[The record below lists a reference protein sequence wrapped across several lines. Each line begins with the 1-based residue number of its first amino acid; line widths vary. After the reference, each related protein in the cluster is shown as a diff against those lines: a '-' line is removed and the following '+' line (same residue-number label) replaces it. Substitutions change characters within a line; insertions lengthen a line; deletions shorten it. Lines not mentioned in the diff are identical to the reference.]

1 MSSTQNSN
9 STTKRGLLPFAL
21 AGGAL
26 VAVGLVALG
35 VSLSSPREP
44 QPYELTGF
52 EPMTADGMADEFF
65 RVAPEML
72 TSVYRAF
79 NETDEAAIY
88 DSLAQVSAGEALEE
102 LYLERVGAM
111 VGGGLDPS
119 EEADQQIHT
128 MEMIRIDQD
137 RDGETFIWNSRW
149 RVVGTVG
156 HATHMHVRGNTYA
169 AILTVE
175 PVDGAWR
182 LTGFDLTDVDRSEA
196 GELVAAA
203 P

>member
-1 MSSTQNSN
+1 MNQTSKPTGPVNKS
-9 STTKRGLLPFAL
+9 KGIAVLAGVALLGLL
-21 AGGAL
+21 
-26 VAVGLVALG
+26 ALG
-35 VSLSSPREP
+35 WTIIANSEREP
-44 QPYELTGF
+44 VSYDVSGL
-52 EPMTADGMADEFF
+52 EPMTPDGLAENFF
-65 RVAPEML
+65 LVAPELL
-72 TSVYRAF
+72 TTVYRAF
-79 NETDEAAIY
+79 NETGEAEIY
-88 DSLAQVSAGEALEE
+88 DSLAQVAAGDALEQ

-128 MEMIRIDQD
+128 MEMLQIDQR
-137 RDGETFIWNSRW
+137 RDGDRFNWTSRW

-175 PVDGAWR
+175 PVEGAWR
-182 LTGFDLTDVDRSEA
+182 LTGFELTDVDRSEA

>member
-1 MSSTQNSN
+1 MT
-9 STTKRGLLPFAL
+9 RGVPPFVL
-21 AGGAL
+21 AGVAVAAVGVAAL
-26 VAVGLVALG
+26 VYTQARP
-35 VSLSSPREP
+35 SEP
-44 QPYELTGF
+44 VPYTLNGF
-52 EPMTADGMADEFF
+52 DPMTADGLSDEFF

-72 TSVYRAF
+72 TTVYQAF

-88 DSLAQVSAGEALEE
+88 DSLAVVAAGDALED

-119 EEADQQIHT
+119 VEADQQIHT
-128 MEMIRIDQD
+128 MEMIRIDQN
-137 RDGETFIWNSRW
+137 RDGETFIWNARW

-169 AILTVE
+169 ALLTVQ
-175 PVDGAWR
+175 PVDNAWR

>member
-1 MSSTQNSN
+1 MTDSLTHDRPAR
-9 STTKRGLLPFAL
+9 KGLAAAAL
-21 AGGAL
+21 AGACCVVIAAL
-26 VAVGLVALG
+26 VWTLFLRA
-35 VSLSSPREP
+35 PQEP
-44 QPYELTGF
+44 APYEVAGF
-52 EPMTADGMADEFF
+52 EPMTADALAEEFF
-65 RVAPEML
+65 LVAPELL
-72 TSVYRAF
+72 TVVYRAF
-79 NETDEAAIY
+79 NETGEAEIY
-88 DSLAQVSAGEALEE
+88 DSLATVAAGDALQE

-128 MEMIRIDQD
+128 MEMLRIDQS
-137 RDGETFIWNSRW
+137 REGERFTWNARW

-175 PVDGAWR
+175 PVEGAWR
-182 LTGFDLTDVDRSEA
+182 VTGFDLTDVDRSEA
-196 GELVAAA
+196 GEMVAAE